1 METPQIITV
10 GLISVNLLCG
20 IIMHNKNIKV
30 NAAFSILNAAVT
42 FALLNWGGFFN

>member
-30 NAAFSILNAAVT
+30 NAAFSILNAVAT
-42 FALLNWGGFFN
+42 FAILNWGGFFN

>member
-30 NAAFSILNAAVT
+30 NAVYSILNAAVT